1 MAYNIG
7 DKVTIK
13 ESLDPGCSTYDYQCT
28 LTGDMLKK
36 FGGKTFSIVDKRE
49 FKPDFCYKYPS
60 DGFIYVL
67 NIPDPYNWTIGMF
80 KSSEN
85 KAVIKIK
92 KRPIKLNYSL

>member
-13 ESLDPGCSTYDYQCT
+13 ESLDPGCEYGDYQCGFT
-28 LTGDMLKK
+28 AEMRKK
-36 FGGKTFSIVDKRE
+36 YGGKTFTIINKFDCTASPK
-49 FKPDFCYKYPS
+49 FKYPS
-60 DGFIYVL
+60 DGFLYNL
-67 NIPDPYNWTIGMF
+67 EGTSCFNWTAGMF

-85 KAVIKIK
+85 KTVIKIK

>member
-13 ESLDPGCSTYDYQCT
+13 ESLDPGCDLEDYQCSFT
-28 LTGDMLKK
+28 AEMREKY
-36 FGGKTFSIVDKRE
+36 GGRTFTIIDKRE
-49 FKPDFCYKYPS
+49 CEASPKFKYPS
-60 DGFIYVL
+60 DGFLYNLEGIGWF
-67 NIPDPYNWTIGMF
+67 NWTAGMF

-85 KAVIKIK
+85 KTVIKIK